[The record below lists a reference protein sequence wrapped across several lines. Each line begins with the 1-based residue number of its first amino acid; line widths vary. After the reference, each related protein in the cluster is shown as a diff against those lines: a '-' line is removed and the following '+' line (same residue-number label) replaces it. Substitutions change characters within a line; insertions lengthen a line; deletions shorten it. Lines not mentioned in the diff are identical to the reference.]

1 MVGLNP
7 VSGLLKFHP
16 ESCPFLKGILAA
28 RLGCAASPG
37 INLPPPGVTAL
48 AFLLG
53 SGSGVGTLD
62 TGDTGQRR
70 WGCRPEGLNPP
81 QPRLRA
87 ASEGEAPG
95 EAEISEHRQR
105 VGLAAPQVG

>member
-16 ESCPFLKGILAA
+16 ESCPFLKGILAG

-48 AFLLG
+48 AFLPG
-53 SGSGVGTLD
+53 SRSGVGTLD
-62 TGDTGQRR
+62 TGRRR
-70 WGCRPEGLNPP
+70 WGCWPEGLNPP
-81 QPRLRA
+81 WAQLCA